1 MPRHRRKGRTLNG
14 LLLLDKPSGMT
25 SNRAL
30 QKAKRIFNA
39 GKAGHTGS
47 LDPLATGLLTV
58 CFGRATKISDFLLTS
73 DKHYRVLLRL
83 GATTDTGDAD
93 GRITREQDASA
104 VTDAQVRQAT
114 RRLIGDVEQVPPM
127 YSALK
132 HQGTRLY
139 RLARQGVEVARPP
152 RVVRIHRLE
161 VTRREGELLHA
172 DVHCSKGTYVRT
184 LVEDLGKA
192 LGCGAYVVE
201 LRRTGLGP
209 FVDPV
214 MHTLGE
220 LEESAGADFSLL
232 DSLLLPV
239 DAALQ
244 SWPAL
249 AFDEHMMEEARHGR
263 PVRMH
268 GSPPAETVRIYDADN
283 RFYGVG
289 TVLEDGRIV
298 SKRLS

>member
-1 MPRHRRKGRTLNG
+1 MPRRKRKGRTLNG

-30 QKAKRIFNA
+30 QKAKRLFNA
-39 GKAGHTGS
+39 DKAGHTGS

-73 DKHYRVLLRL
+73 DKHYKVLLRL

-93 GRITREQDASA
+93 GRITREQDAST
-104 VTDAQVRQAT
+104 VTDEQVRQAIQCLT
-114 RRLIGDVEQVPPM
+114 GEIEQVPPM

-139 RLARQGVEVARPP
+139 RLARQGVEVTRPP
-152 RVVRIHRLE
+152 RAVKVYRLE
-161 VTRREGELLHA
+161 ITRREDDLLYA

-214 MHTLGE
+214 MRTLE
-220 LEESAGADFSLL
+220 KLEKSADTDFSSL
-232 DSLLLPV
+232 DRLLLPV

-249 AFDEHMMEEARHGR
+249 AFDEYMMEEARYGR
-263 PVRMH
+263 PVQIH
-268 GSPPAETVRIYDADN
+268 ESPPGEIVRIYDVNN

-289 TVLEDGRIV
+289 TVQEDGRIV
-298 SKRLS
+298 SKCLS

>member
-14 LLLLDKPSGMT
+14 LLLLDKSPGMT

-30 QKAKRIFNA
+30 QKAKGIFDA

-47 LDPLATGLLTV
+47 LDPLATGLLVV
-58 CFGRATKISDFLLTS
+58 CFGQATKISDFLLTS
-73 DKHYRVLLRL
+73 DKHYRVLLKL

-93 GRITREQDASA
+93 GRITCEQDASA
-104 VTDAQVRQAT
+104 VTDAQVWQAT
-114 RRLIGDVEQVPPM
+114 RRLTGDIEQVPPM

-139 RLARQGVEVARPP
+139 RLARQGVEVARHP
-152 RVVRIHRLE
+152 RVVTVHKLE
-161 VTRREGELLHA
+161 VTQREDELLYA

-192 LGCGAYVVE
+192 LGCGAHVVE

-214 MHTLGE
+214 MYTLKK
-220 LEESAGADFSLL
+220 LEESADTDFSSL
-232 DSLLLPV
+232 DRLLLPV

-249 AFDEHMMEEARHGR
+249 AFDEYMMEEARYGR

-268 GSPPAETVRIYDADN
+268 ESPPGEIVRIYDVDN
-283 RFYGVG
+283 RFYGMG
-289 TVLEDGRIV
+289 TVMEDGRII
-298 SKRLS
+298 SKCLS

>member
-1 MPRHRRKGRTLNG
+1 MPRRRRKGRTLNG
-14 LLLLDKPSGMT
+14 LLLLDKPPGMT
-25 SNRAL
+25 SNLAL
-30 QKAKRIFNA
+30 QKARRIFNA
-39 GKAGHTGS
+39 DKAGHTGS
-47 LDPLATGLLTV
+47 LDPLATGLLIA

-73 DKHYRVLLRL
+73 DKHYRVLLKL

-93 GRITREQDASA
+93 GRITSQQDAST
-104 VTDAQVRQAT
+104 VTEMQLQHAIG
-114 RRLIGDVEQVPPM
+114 RLTGDIEQVPPM
-127 YSALK
+127 YSAVK

-152 RVVRIHRLE
+152 RAVKVHRLE
-161 VTRREGELLHA
+161 VIQREGDLVSV

-184 LVEDLGKA
+184 LAEDLGMD
-192 LGCGAYVVE
+192 LGCGAHVVE

-214 MHTLGE
+214 MYTLQK
-220 LEESAGADFSLL
+220 LEESAGTDFSAL
-232 DSLLLPV
+232 DTMLLPI

-249 AFDEHMMEEARHGR
+249 AFDESMMEAARHGR
-263 PVRMH
+263 AVQMQE
-268 GSPPAETVRIYDADN
+268 SPPGGTVRIYDVNN

-289 TVLEDGRIV
+289 TVLDDGRIV

>member
-1 MPRHRRKGRTLNG
+1 MPRHRRKGRALNG

-39 GKAGHTGS
+39 DKAGHTGS
-47 LDPLATGLLTV
+47 LDPLATGLLV
-58 CFGRATKISDFLLTS
+58 ACFGRATKISDFLLTS

-93 GRITREQDASA
+93 GRIIREQDASA

-114 RRLIGDVEQVPPM
+114 RRLTGDVEQVPPM

-139 RLARQGVEVARPP
+139 RLARQGVEVARPS
-152 RVVRIHRLE
+152 RAVRIHRLE
-161 VTRREGELLHA
+161 VTRRQDEFLHA

-214 MHTLGE
+214 MHTLE
-220 LEESAGADFSLL
+220 KLEASAGTDFSSL

-249 AFDEHMMEEARHGR
+249 AFDEHMMAAARYGR

-268 GSPPAETVRIYDADN
+268 EFAPGETVRIYDVNN